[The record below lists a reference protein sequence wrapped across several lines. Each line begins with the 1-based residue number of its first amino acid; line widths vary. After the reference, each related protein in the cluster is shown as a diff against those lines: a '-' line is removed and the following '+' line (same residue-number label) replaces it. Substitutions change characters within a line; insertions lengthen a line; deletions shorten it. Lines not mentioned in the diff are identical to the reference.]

1 MADQWLL
8 LATVYGPIVVP
19 QLWSKSLIGYGD
31 DTVLSSRVSTITVNE
46 AEKER
51 ELARK
56 AEERKVLADAKR
68 LGKEAH
74 AALKARLAQEQA
86 AMSEA
91 IKVQKLKITA
101 EKKAEKAR
109 LAAENKAKRADAK
122 VRVYSRIQTS
132 S

>member
-1 MADQWLL
+1 MIA
-8 LATVYGPIVVP
+8 
-19 QLWSKSLIGYGD
+19 
-31 DTVLSSRVSTITVNE
+31 VNE

>member
-1 MADQWLL
+1 
-8 LATVYGPIVVP
+8 
-19 QLWSKSLIGYGD
+19 
-31 DTVLSSRVSTITVNE
+31 
-46 AEKER
+46 
-51 ELARK
+51 
-56 AEERKVLADAKR
+56 
-68 LGKEAH
+68 
-74 AALKARLAQEQA
+74 
-86 AMSEA
+86 MSEA